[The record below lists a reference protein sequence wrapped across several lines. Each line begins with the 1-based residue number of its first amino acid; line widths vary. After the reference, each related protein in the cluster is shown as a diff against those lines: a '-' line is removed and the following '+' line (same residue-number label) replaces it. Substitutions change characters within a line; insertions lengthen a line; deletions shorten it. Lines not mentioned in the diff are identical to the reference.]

1 MDPRAL
7 IRTFIEDN
15 FVLHGSTTPLEDDTS
30 LLDTGR
36 VDSTGVLTLVAYI
49 EDTFGI
55 AVNDEDLIPDNF
67 DSIDRIIGYIDRTAL
82 LAREAS

>member
-7 IRTFIEDN
+7 IRAFIEDN
-15 FVLHGSTTPLEDDTS
+15 FVLHGSAKALEDDTS

-49 EDTFGI
+49 EDTFGV
-55 AVNDEDLIPDNF
+55 AVSDEDLVPENF
-67 DSIDRIIGYIDRTAL
+67 DSIDRILAYVARSGAL
-82 LAREAS
+82 AKEAS